1 MDFAVQGDKRLAM
14 SLLRVLEDRK
24 ASGAL
29 VYIGKSMASRSR
41 EETSADLKGQLCL
54 IPTDPSYPSSRKA
67 IVRTFV
73 AKRCFKEV
81 NFGNTADF

>member
-1 MDFAVQGDKRLAM
+1 MQGDKRLAM

-41 EETSADLKGQLCL
+41 EVILPLCSAW
-54 IPTDPSYPSSRKA
+54 
-67 IVRTFV
+67 
-73 AKRCFKEV
+73 KRSHLEYRV
-81 NFGNTADF
+81 

>member
-1 MDFAVQGDKRLAM
+1 MPGDLCDISSYALSLGGDLLEMSSEEMDFAVQGDKRLAM

-41 EETSADLKGQLCL
+41 EVILPLCSA
-54 IPTDPSYPSSRKA
+54 RKRSHLEYC
-67 IVRTFV
+67 V
-73 AKRCFKEV
+73 
-81 NFGNTADF
+81 